1 RLMVKKDGNTV
12 KIIGRIDSTNAGLFE
27 EKLFEA
33 VKDINGD
40 IILDG
45 DETEYISSAGLRVF
59 LKLKKQTGRN
69 ISFINVSKDIYDIF
83 EVTGFTNLINVEKKL
98 REISTENSEVIG
110 AGGNGTVYRLDADT
124 IVKVYNEKNT
134 PEKIR
139 AERETSRKAF
149 LKGIPTAIPYD
160 FVRADGYYGI
170 VYEMINAKTLAQVIC
185 EQPDKL
191 EYYAKECAKL
201 LKQLHTT
208 EFEPDELPDAKDFC
222 TYWVDIFKTQI
233 SEEEEKVMRRI
244 VDKIPVRNTFV
255 HGDYHVSNI
264 MLQDGEL
271 ILIDTG
277 DSALG
282 HPIIDFIGM
291 ALVYIFARKNP
302 QSLFRI
308 AHITPEQAE
317 IFWDVFM
324 KTYFNTEDD
333 ALIKKYTGEIIYFA
347 KLKYMWGIVRS
358 PMNIPPDIKK
368 MIVEQA
374 KNDLIEGADKEYSI
388 LKDI

>member
-1 RLMVKKDGNTV
+1 MIKTDGNTV

>member
-1 RLMVKKDGNTV
+1 
-12 KIIGRIDSTNAGLFE
+12 
-27 EKLFEA
+27 
-33 VKDINGD
+33 
-40 IILDG
+40 
-45 DETEYISSAGLRVF
+45 
-59 LKLKKQTGRN
+59 
-69 ISFINVSKDIYDIF
+69 
-83 EVTGFTNLINVEKKL
+83 
-98 REISTENSEVIG
+98 
-110 AGGNGTVYRLDADT
+110 
-124 IVKVYNEKNT
+124 
-134 PEKIR
+134 
-139 AERETSRKAF
+139 SRKAF
-149 LKGIPTAIPYD
+149 IKGIPTAISYD
-160 FVRADGYYGI
+160 FVKAGGYYGI
-170 VYEMINAKTLAQVIC
+170 VYEMINAKTLAQVIG

-208 EFEPDELPDAKDFC
+208 EFEPGELPDAKDFC

-233 SEEEEKVMRRI
+233 TGDEEKIMRRI
-244 VDKIPVRNTFV
+244 VDKIPIRNTFV

-264 MLQDGEL
+264 MFQDGEL

-302 QSLFRI
+302 QSLFKI

-317 IFWDVFM
+317 VFWDVFM
-324 KTYFNTEDD
+324 KMYFNTDDD
-333 ALIKKYTGEIIYFA
+333 ALIKKYTEEIVYFA
-347 KLKYMWGIVRS
+347 NLKYMWGIMRS

-374 KNDLIEGADKEYSI
+374 KNSIIAGADKEYSV